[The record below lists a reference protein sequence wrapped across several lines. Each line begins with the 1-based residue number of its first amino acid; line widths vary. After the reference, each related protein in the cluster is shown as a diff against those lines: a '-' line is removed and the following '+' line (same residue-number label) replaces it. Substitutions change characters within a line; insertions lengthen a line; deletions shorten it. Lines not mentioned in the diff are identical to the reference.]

1 MSNFQINEKHL
12 SQIPALQLLIGLG
25 FEFLTPA
32 EALRE
37 RQDRTSN
44 VLLESIL
51 RNQLKEINRIR
62 YKGSEYLFSEENVQS
77 AIQKLKN
84 IKYDGLL
91 KTNEAIY
98 DLITLGTAMEQTIEG
113 DSKSFNMN
121 YIDWR
126 NPGRNKF
133 HVTVEYSVERS
144 RSTETARPDIV
155 LFVNGI
161 PFCVIEC
168 KAPQIEVEQA
178 VSQSIRNQNDD
189 YIPKLFIYSQMV
201 LALNKNSAMYAT
213 TGTAAK
219 FWGVWKEP
227 QMDNGERE
235 FEKLTAVVNQPLAED
250 VVTKISSTFD
260 VKPEAFTGSRLVT
273 EQDKS
278 LFSLCR
284 PERLL
289 ELAWKFTVFDG
300 GIKKVARYQQYF
312 VIKSTLNRVKHFD
325 STNSRKGGVIWHTQG
340 SGKSLTMVML
350 ARNLALDSQSGGYQ
364 NTSSAQTNGL
374 DLSKSETEK
383 HTSCAGIL
391 NPRIVLVTDR
401 DDLDKQLGNTFAA
414 CGLEANRATSG
425 RNLLE
430 LVAEKKSGI
439 ITTLIH
445 KFDKAYAVKKYQ
457 DESPDIFILVDESH
471 RTQFGSFSARM
482 RQMFPHAC
490 YLGFT
495 GTPLLKKEKNNF
507 TKFGELVEPHYSITQ
522 AVEDGSVVPL
532 LYEGRHVEMTQ
543 NQTAVDLWFE
553 RHTQGLTKEQQAD
566 LKRKYARAEMLNKAD
581 QVIYMRAF
589 DISEHFRSNWQGTGF
604 KAQLVAPN
612 KASALKYNAYLNEIG
627 IVSSEVV
634 ISPPDMREGYEET
647 DDETTDEVVKFWQK
661 MMKRYGSEE
670 EYTKQ
675 LINQFKHGSEPEIL
689 IVVDKLLTGF
699 DAPRNAV
706 LYLCRVLREHTLLQ
720 AIARVNRLHE
730 GKEFGFIVDYASVLG
745 ELDKALTMYSAF
757 EGFDESDLV
766 GTLTSINSE
775 IEKLPSRYS
784 DLWDLF
790 KTVKHSYDEEAY
802 EVLLADDE
810 LREEFYG
817 RLSEFGKT
825 LGIALSSEKFI
836 TETDEKTLSRYKADL
851 RKFQSLKAS
860 VKLRYAEAIDYR
872 DYEPKIKKLLDT
884 HIQANEVVQLNEPV
898 NIFDDKMFNQ
908 VKEEQGVYQ
917 TKKTTASKADTI
929 AHATKK
935 VITEKMDEDPAF
947 YEKFSKLIQQ
957 AIEDFRAKRISD
969 LDYLNKVVDI
979 RNKVVGKVHDD
990 IPDKL
995 SGNEDA
1001 MAYFGVLKPFLE
1013 KHELGEE
1020 DLESA
1025 AADTAIAIHGIL
1037 EKHKKV
1043 HFWDDEDAQKQA
1055 VNEIDD
1061 YLYDELKTNRGIE
1074 LSLDQMDDII
1084 EKVLQVAKHRSY
1096 N

>member
-1 MSNFQINEKHL
+1 MGNFQITENHL

-25 FEFLTPA
+25 FEFLTPP

-37 RQDRTSN
+37 RQGRTSN

-98 DLITLGTAMEQTIEG
+98 DLITLGTALGQTIEG

-121 YIDWR
+121 YIDWH
-126 NPGRNKF
+126 NPGRNRF
-133 HVTVEYSVERS
+133 HVTAEYSVERS
-144 RSTETARPDIV
+144 RSTETTRPDIV

-201 LALNKNSAMYAT
+201 LALNKNSAKYAT

-235 FEKLTAVVNQPLAED
+235 FEKLAAVVNEPLAED
-250 VVTKISSTFD
+250 VIARISSTFD
-260 VKPEAFTGSRLVT
+260 VKPKALTANRLVT

-278 LFSLCR
+278 LFPLCR

-300 GIKKVARYQQYF
+300 GIKKIARYQQYF
-312 VIKSTLNRVKHFD
+312 VTKSTLNRVKQFD
-325 STNSRKGGVIWHTQG
+325 ATNSRKGGVIWHTQG

-350 ARNLALDSQSGGYQ
+350 ARNLALDP
-364 NTSSAQTNGL
+364 
-374 DLSKSETEK
+374 E
-383 HTSCAGIL
+383 IV

-445 KFDKAYAVKKYQ
+445 KFDKAYAAKKYQ

-507 TKFGELVEPHYSITQ
+507 TKFGELLEPHYSITQ
-522 AVEDGSVVPL
+522 AVEDGAVVPL

-543 NQTAVDLWFE
+543 NRAAVDLWFE
-553 RHTQGLTKEQQAD
+553 RHTKGLTKEQQAD

-647 DDETTDEVVKFWQK
+647 DDETTDKVVKFWQK

-825 LGIALSSEKFI
+825 LGIALSSEKFL

-884 HIQANEVVQLNEPV
+884 HIQANVVVQLNEPV

-908 VKEEQGVYQ
+908 VKEAQGVYQ
-917 TKKTTASKADTI
+917 TQKTTASKADTI
-929 AHATKK
+929 AHATKR
-935 VITEKMDEDPAF
+935 VITEKIGEDPAF

-1001 MAYFGVLKPFLE
+1001 MAYFGVLRPFLE

-1020 DLESA
+1020 GLESA

-1037 EKHKKV
+1037 ENHKKV
-1043 HFWDDEDAQKQA
+1043 HFWDDEDAQKQV

-1084 EKVLQVAKHRSY
+1084 EKVLVVAKHRSY

>member
-1 MSNFQINEKHL
+1 MCEFATNEVL
-12 SQIPALQLLIGLG
+12 TSQIPALQLLIAMGY
-25 FEFLTPA
+25 EYISPE
-32 EALRE
+32 EALAE
-37 RQDRTSN
+37 RQGRYSN

-133 HVTVEYSVERS
+133 HVAVEYSVERS
-144 RSTETARPDIV
+144 RSTENARPDIV

-219 FWGVWKEP
+219 FWSVWKEP

-235 FEKLTAVVNQPLAED
+235 FEKLAAVVSQPLAED
-250 VVTKISSTFD
+250 VVARISSTFD
-260 VKPEAFTGSRLVT
+260 VKPEALTGNRLVT

-325 STNSRKGGVIWHTQG
+325 SGGSRKGGVIWHTQG

-350 ARNLALDSQSGGYQ
+350 ARNLALDP
-364 NTSSAQTNGL
+364 
-374 DLSKSETEK
+374 E
-383 HTSCAGIL
+383 IL

-445 KFDKAYAVKKYQ
+445 KFDKAYAVKKFQ

-522 AVEDGSVVPL
+522 AVEDGAVVPL

-612 KASALKYNAYLNEIG
+612 KASALKYNAHLNEIG

-775 IEKLPSRYS
+775 IEKLPGRYS

-817 RLSEFGKT
+817 RLSEFGKN
-825 LGIALSSEKFI
+825 LGIALSSENFL

-884 HIQANEVVQLNEPV
+884 HIQASEVVQLNEPV

-969 LDYLNKVVDI
+969 LDYLNQVVDI

-990 IPDKL
+990 VPDNL

-1020 DLESA
+1020 ALESA

-1084 EKVLQVAKHRSY
+1084 EKVLQVAKYRSY

>member
-1 MSNFQINEKHL
+1 MSEFATNEKL
-12 SQIPALQLLIGLG
+12 TSQIPALQLLIGLG

-37 RQDRTSN
+37 RQNRTSN

-133 HVTVEYSVERS
+133 HVAVEYSVERS

-235 FEKLTAVVNQPLAED
+235 FEKLAAVVSQPLAED
-250 VVTKISSTFD
+250 VVARISSTFD
-260 VKPEAFTGSRLVT
+260 VKPEALTGNRLVT

-325 STNSRKGGVIWHTQG
+325 SGGSRKGGVIWHTQG

-350 ARNLALDSQSGGYQ
+350 ARNLALDP
-364 NTSSAQTNGL
+364 
-374 DLSKSETEK
+374 E
-383 HTSCAGIL
+383 IL

-522 AVEDGSVVPL
+522 AVEDGAVVPL

-543 NQTAVDLWFE
+543 NQSAVDLWFE

-612 KASALKYNAYLNEIG
+612 KASALKYNAYLNEIS

-775 IEKLPSRYS
+775 IEKLPGRYS

-825 LGIALSSEKFI
+825 LGIALSSEKFL

-898 NIFDDKMFNQ
+898 NIFDDEAFME
-908 VKEEQGVYQ
+908 VKEEQAVYGS
-917 TKKTTASKADTI
+917 KKTTASKADTI

-990 IPDKL
+990 IPDNL

-1013 KHELGEE
+1013 IHELGEE

-1061 YLYDELKTNRGIE
+1061 YLYDELKTERGIE

>member
-12 SQIPALQLLIGLG
+12 SQIPVLQLLIGLG

-32 EALRE
+32 ETLRE

-121 YIDWR
+121 YVDWR

-168 KAPQIEVEQA
+168 KTPQIEVKQA

-201 LALNKNSAMYAT
+201 LALNKNSAMYST

-235 FEKLTAVVNQPLAED
+235 FEKLAAVVNQPLAED
-250 VVTKISSTFD
+250 VIARISSTFD
-260 VKPEAFTGSRLVT
+260 VKPETFTGNRLVT

-350 ARNLALDSQSGGYQ
+350 ARNLALDP
-364 NTSSAQTNGL
+364 
-374 DLSKSETEK
+374 E
-383 HTSCAGIL
+383 IL

-445 KFDKAYAVKKYQ
+445 KYDKAYAVKKYQ

-522 AVEDGSVVPL
+522 AVEDGTVVPL

-647 DDETTDEVVKFWQK
+647 NDETTDEVVKFWQK

-825 LGIALSSEKFI
+825 LGIALSSEKFL

-872 DYEPKIKKLLDT
+872 DYELKIKKLLDT

-995 SGNEDA
+995 SGNENA
-1001 MAYFGVLKPFLE
+1001 MAYFGVLKPLLE
-1013 KHELGEE
+1013 KHELSEE

-1025 AADTAIAIHGIL
+1025 AADTGIAIHGIL

-1055 VNEIDD
+1055 VNEIED
-1061 YLYDELKTNRGIE
+1061 YLYDELKRERGIE

-1096 N
+1096 K

>member
-1 MSNFQINEKHL
+1 
-12 SQIPALQLLIGLG
+12 
-25 FEFLTPA
+25 
-32 EALRE
+32 
-37 RQDRTSN
+37 
-44 VLLESIL
+44 
-51 RNQLKEINRIR
+51 
-62 YKGSEYLFSEENVQS
+62 
-77 AIQKLKN
+77 
-84 IKYDGLL
+84 
-91 KTNEAIY
+91 
-98 DLITLGTAMEQTIEG
+98 
-113 DSKSFNMN
+113 
-121 YIDWR
+121 
-126 NPGRNKF
+126 
-133 HVTVEYSVERS
+133 
-144 RSTETARPDIV
+144 
-155 LFVNGI
+155 
-161 PFCVIEC
+161 
-168 KAPQIEVEQA
+168 
-178 VSQSIRNQNDD
+178 
-189 YIPKLFIYSQMV
+189 MV

-250 VVTKISSTFD
+250 VVARISSTFD
-260 VKPEAFTGSRLVT
+260 VKPEAFTGNRLVT

-300 GIKKVARYQQYF
+300 GIKKIARYQQYF
-312 VIKSTLNRVKHFD
+312 VIKSTLQRVKHFD
-325 STNSRKGGVIWHTQG
+325 STDSRKGGVIWHTQG

-350 ARNLALDSQSGGYQ
+350 ARNLALDP
-364 NTSSAQTNGL
+364 
-374 DLSKSETEK
+374 E
-383 HTSCAGIL
+383 IL
-391 NPRIVLVTDR
+391 NSRIVLVTDR

-445 KFDKAYAVKKYQ
+445 KFDKAYAAKKYQ

-522 AVEDGSVVPL
+522 AVEDGAVVPL

-543 NQTAVDLWFE
+543 NREAVDLWFE

-612 KASALKYNAYLNEIG
+612 KASALKYNAHLNEIG

-661 MMKRYGSEE
+661 IMKRYGSEE

-730 GKEFGFIVDYASVLG
+730 GKEFGFIVDHASVLG

-775 IEKLPSRYS
+775 VEKLPGRYS

-810 LREEFYG
+810 LREEFYS

-825 LGIALSSEKFI
+825 LAIALSSENFL
-836 TETDEKTLSRYKADL
+836 TETDEKMLIRYKADL

-884 HIQANEVVQLNEPV
+884 HIQANEVFQLNGPV

-917 TKKTTASKADTI
+917 TRKTTASKADTI

-947 YEKFSKLIQQ
+947 YEKFSRLIQQ

-990 IPDKL
+990 IPDTL

-1001 MAYFGVLKPFLE
+1001 MAYFGILKPFLE

-1025 AADTAIAIHGIL
+1025 AANTAIAIHGIL
-1037 EKHKKV
+1037 DKHKKV

-1061 YLYDELKTNRGIE
+1061 YLYDELKTARGIE

-1084 EKVLQVAKHRSY
+1084 EEVLQVAKHRSY
-1096 N
+1096 K

>member
-1 MSNFQINEKHL
+1 MLNFQTNEKHL

-44 VLLESIL
+44 VLLENIL

-133 HVTVEYSVERS
+133 HVTAEYSVERS

-168 KAPQIEVEQA
+168 KAPQVEVEQA

-213 TGTAAK
+213 AGTAAK

-235 FEKLTAVVNQPLAED
+235 FEKLAAVVNQPLAED
-250 VVTKISSTFD
+250 VVVRISSTFD
-260 VKPEAFTGSRLVT
+260 VKPEALTGNRMVT

-300 GIKKVARYQQYF
+300 GIKKIARYQQYF
-312 VIKSTLNRVKHFD
+312 VIKSTLSRVKHFD
-325 STNSRKGGVIWHTQG
+325 STESRKGGVIWHTQG

-350 ARNLALDSQSGGYQ
+350 ARNLALDP
-364 NTSSAQTNGL
+364 
-374 DLSKSETEK
+374 E
-383 HTSCAGIL
+383 IL

-445 KFDKAYAVKKYQ
+445 KFDKAYAAKKYQ

-522 AVEDGSVVPL
+522 AVEDGAVVPL

-543 NQTAVDLWFE
+543 NREAVDLWFE

-612 KASALKYNAYLNEIG
+612 KASALKYNAHLNEIG

-699 DAPRNAV
+699 DVPRNAV

-775 IEKLPSRYS
+775 VEKLPGRYS

-810 LREEFYG
+810 LREEFYS

-825 LGIALSSEKFI
+825 LAIALSSEKFL
-836 TETDEKTLSRYKADL
+836 TETDEKTLIRYKADL
-851 RKFQSLKAS
+851 RKFQALKAS

-990 IPDKL
+990 IPDTV

-1025 AADTAIAIHGIL
+1025 AANTAIAIHGIL

-1061 YLYDELKTNRGIE
+1061 YLYDELKTARGIE

-1096 N
+1096 K

>member
-1 MSNFQINEKHL
+1 MTGTEFRVREDNMSNFQINEKHL
-12 SQIPALQLLIGLG
+12 SQIPALQLLINMGY
-25 FEFLTPA
+25 EFLTPT

-37 RQDRTSN
+37 RQNRTSN
-44 VLLESIL
+44 VVLENIL
-51 RNQLKEINRIR
+51 RGQLKEINRIR

-126 NPGRNKF
+126 NPDRNKF

-189 YIPKLFIYSQMV
+189 YIPKLFIYIQMV
-201 LALNKNSAMYAT
+201 LALNKNSVMYAT

-219 FWGVWKEP
+219 FWSIWKEP
-227 QMDNGERE
+227 HMDTGERE
-235 FEKLTAVVNQPLAED
+235 FEKLAAVINQPLAED
-250 VVTKISSTFD
+250 VVTRISTTLD
-260 VKPEAFTGSRLVT
+260 VNPKVLTDTRLVT

-300 GIKKVARYQQYF
+300 GIKKIARYQQYF

-350 ARNLALDSQSGGYQ
+350 TRNLALDP
-364 NTSSAQTNGL
+364 
-374 DLSKSETEK
+374 E
-383 HTSCAGIL
+383 IL

-507 TKFGELVEPHYSITQ
+507 TKFGKLVEPHYSITQ
-522 AVEDGSVVPL
+522 AVEDGAVVPL
-532 LYEGRHVEMTQ
+532 LYEGRHVEMKQ
-543 NQTAVDLWFE
+543 NREAVDLWFE

-612 KASALKYNAYLNEIG
+612 KPSALKYHNFLNEIG
-627 IVSSEVV
+627 LVNSEVV
-634 ISPPDMREGYEET
+634 ISPPDMRESFEET
-647 DDETTDEVVKFWQK
+647 DDEATNEVVRFWQK

-675 LINQFKHGSEPEIL
+675 LINQFKHGSDPEIL
-689 IVVDKLLTGF
+689 IVVSKLLTGF
-699 DAPRNAV
+699 DAPRNVA
-706 LYLCRVLREHTLLQ
+706 LYLCKNLKEHTLLQ

-730 GKEFGFIVDYASVLG
+730 SKEFGFIVDYASVLG
-745 ELDKALTMYSAF
+745 ELDKALTMYSAL

-775 IEKLPSRYS
+775 IEKLPGRYS
-784 DLWDLF
+784 DLWDIF

-810 LREEFYG
+810 LREEFYI

-825 LGIALSSEKFI
+825 LGIALSSEKFL
-836 TETDEKTLSRYKADL
+836 TETDENTLSRYKADL

-860 VKLRYAEAIDYR
+860 VKLRYAEAVDYR

-884 HIQANEVVQLNEPV
+884 HIQANEVIQLNKPV
-898 NIFDDKMFNQ
+898 NIFDDDSFME
-908 VKEEQGVYQ
+908 VKEDQGVYGSRKS
-917 TKKTTASKADTI
+917 TGSKADTI

-969 LDYLNKVVDI
+969 LDYLNMVVDI

-990 IPDKL
+990 IPDEL

-1001 MAYFGVLKPFLE
+1001 MAFFGVLKPSLE
-1013 KHELGEE
+1013 KHELSEG
-1020 DLESA
+1020 DLEPA
-1025 AADTAIAIHGIL
+1025 AVDTAIAIHRIL

-1043 HFWDDEDAQKQA
+1043 HFWDDEDAQKLV

-1061 YLYDELKTNRGIE
+1061 YLYDEIRTVRGIA

>member
-235 FEKLTAVVNQPLAED
+235 FEKLAAVVNQPLSED
-250 VVTKISSTFD
+250 VVARISSTFD
-260 VKPEAFTGSRLVT
+260 VKPEAFTGTRLVT

-312 VIKSTLNRVKHFD
+312 VIKSTRNRVKHFD

-350 ARNLALDSQSGGYQ
+350 ARNLALDP
-364 NTSSAQTNGL
+364 
-374 DLSKSETEK
+374 E
-383 HTSCAGIL
+383 IL

-457 DESPDIFILVDESH
+457 DESADIFILVDESH

-522 AVEDGSVVPL
+522 AVEDGAVVPL

-543 NQTAVDLWFE
+543 NQAAVDLWFE

-775 IEKLPSRYS
+775 IEKLPTRYS

-825 LGIALSSEKFI
+825 LGIALSSEKFL

-1001 MAYFGVLKPFLE
+1001 MAFFGVLKPFLE

-1020 DLESA
+1020 DVESA

-1061 YLYDELKTNRGIE
+1061 YLYDELKTERGIE
-1074 LSLDQMDDII
+1074 LSLDQMDNII

-1096 N
+1096 K

>member
-1 MSNFQINEKHL
+1 MCDFAINEKL
-12 SQIPALQLLIGLG
+12 TSQIPAVQLLVAMGYEY
-25 FEFLTPA
+25 FTPEEVLT
-32 EALRE
+32 E
-37 RQDRTSN
+37 RQGRFSN
-44 VLLESIL
+44 VLLENIL
-51 RNQLKEINRIR
+51 RNQLKDINRIR
-62 YKGSEYLFSEENVQS
+62 YKGNEYLFSEENVQS

-168 KAPQIEVEQA
+168 KAPQIEIEQA

-227 QMDNGERE
+227 QMDSGERE
-235 FEKLTAVVNQPLAED
+235 FEKLAAVVNQPLAED
-250 VVTKISSTFD
+250 IVVRISSAFD
-260 VKPEAFTGSRLVT
+260 VKPEAFTGTRLVT

-300 GIKKVARYQQYF
+300 GIKKIARYQQYF

-325 STNSRKGGVIWHTQG
+325 SADSRKGGVIWHTQG

-350 ARNLALDSQSGGYQ
+350 ARNLALDP
-364 NTSSAQTNGL
+364 
-374 DLSKSETEK
+374 E
-383 HTSCAGIL
+383 IL

-445 KFDKAYAVKKYQ
+445 KFDKAYAAKKYQ

-522 AVEDGSVVPL
+522 AVEDGAVVPL

-543 NQTAVDLWFE
+543 NREAVDLWFE

-775 IEKLPSRYS
+775 IEKLPTRYS

-825 LGIALSSEKFI
+825 LGIALSSEKFL

-947 YEKFSKLIQQ
+947 YEKFSILIQQ
-957 AIEDFRAKRISD
+957 AIEDFRAKRLSD

-1020 DLESA
+1020 ALESA

-1043 HFWDDEDAQKQA
+1043 HFWDDEDAQKEA

-1061 YLYDELKTNRGIE
+1061 YLYDELKTGRGID

-1096 N
+1096 K

>member
-51 RNQLKEINRIR
+51 RNQLKEVNRIR
-62 YKGSEYLFSEENVQS
+62 YKGGEYLFSEENVQS

-133 HVTVEYSVERS
+133 HMTVEYSVERS

-250 VVTKISSTFD
+250 VVARISSTFD
-260 VKPEAFTGSRLVT
+260 VKPEAFTGNRLVT

-325 STNSRKGGVIWHTQG
+325 STDSRKGGVIWHTQG

-350 ARNLALDSQSGGYQ
+350 ARNLALDP
-364 NTSSAQTNGL
+364 
-374 DLSKSETEK
+374 E
-383 HTSCAGIL
+383 IL

-445 KFDKAYAVKKYQ
+445 KFDKAYTVKKYQ

-522 AVEDGSVVPL
+522 AVEDGAVVPL

-661 MMKRYGSEE
+661 MMKRYGSED

-775 IEKLPSRYS
+775 IEKLPTRYS

-825 LGIALSSEKFI
+825 LGIALSSENFL

-884 HIQANEVVQLNEPV
+884 HIQASEVVQLNEPV

-1061 YLYDELKTNRGIE
+1061 YLYDELKTERGIE

>member
-1 MSNFQINEKHL
+1 MTHFKTNEKHL
-12 SQIPALQLLIGLG
+12 SQIPALHLLINLG
-25 FEFLTPA
+25 FEYITPT
-32 EALRE
+32 EALYE
-37 RQDRTSN
+37 RQERTSN
-44 VLLESIL
+44 VLLENIL
-51 RNQLKEINRIR
+51 RSQLKGINRIR
-62 YKGSEYLFSEENVQS
+62 YKANEYLFSEENVQS

-91 KTNEAIY
+91 KTNEAVY
-98 DLITLGTAMEQTIEG
+98 DLLTLGTALEQTIEG
-113 DSKSFNMN
+113 NSRSFNLN

-126 NPGRNKF
+126 NPQRNRF
-133 HVTVEYSVERS
+133 HVTIEYSVERS

-168 KAPQIEVEQA
+168 KAPQVEIEQA

-189 YIPKLFIYSQMV
+189 YIPKLFIYTQLV
-201 LALNKNSAMYAT
+201 LAVNKNSAMYAT
-213 TGTAAK
+213 TGSAAK
-219 FWGVWKEP
+219 FWGIWKEP
-227 QMDNGERE
+227 QMEAGGRKFGKLQE
-235 FEKLTAVVNQPLAED
+235 FVNKLLGNDTLA
-250 VVTKISSTFD
+250 KIADTLNTNPVSLKTD
-260 VKPEAFTGSRLVT
+260 RLVT
-273 EQDKS
+273 EQDKAIY
-278 LFSLCR
+278 SLCR
-284 PERLL
+284 PGRLL
-289 ELAWKFTVFDG
+289 ELAWKFTVFDC
-300 GIKKVARYQQYF
+300 GIKKIARYQQYF

-325 STNSRKGGVIWHTQG
+325 SNGSRKGGIIWHTQG

-350 ARNLALDSQSGGYQ
+350 TRNLALD
-364 NTSSAQTNGL
+364 
-374 DLSKSETEK
+374 TE
-383 HTSCAGIL
+383 IM

-430 LVAEKKSGI
+430 LVAEKRSGI

-445 KFDKAYAVKKYQ
+445 KFDKAFAVKKYQ

-482 RQMFPHAC
+482 RQMFPNAC

-495 GTPLLKKEKNNF
+495 GTPLLKKEKNSF
-507 TKFGELVEPHYSITQ
+507 AKFGELVEPHYSITQ
-522 AVEDGSVVPL
+522 AVEDGAVVPL

-543 NQTAVDLWFE
+543 NKKAVDLWFE
-553 RHTQGLTKEQQAD
+553 RLTQGLTKEQQAD
-566 LKRKYARAEMLNKAD
+566 LKHKYARAEMLNKAD

-589 DISEHFRSNWQGTGF
+589 DISEHYRSNWQGTGF

-612 KASALKYNAYLNEIG
+612 KAAALRYNSYLNEIG

-634 ISPPDMREGYEET
+634 ISPPDMREGYDET

-699 DAPRNAV
+699 DAPRNTV
-706 LYLCRVLREHTLLQ
+706 LYLCRILREHTLLQ
-720 AIARVNRLHE
+720 AIARVNRLYE

-766 GTLTSINSE
+766 GTIASIKSE
-775 IEKLPSRYS
+775 IDKLPQRYS
-784 DLWDLF
+784 DLWDIF
-790 KTVKHSYDEEAY
+790 KSVKYSYDEEAY

-817 RLSEFGKT
+817 RLSEYSKT
-825 LGIALSSEKFI
+825 LAIAFSSDRFLF
-836 TETDEKTLSRYKADL
+836 ETDDKTLFRYKADL
-851 RKFQSLKAS
+851 RKFQLLKAS

-872 DYEPKIKKLLDT
+872 DYEPRIKKLLDT
-884 HIQANEVVQLNEPV
+884 HIQANEVIQLNYPV

-917 TKKTTASKADTI
+917 TKKPTASKADTI

-935 VITEKMDEDPAF
+935 VITEKMGEDPAF

-957 AIEDFRAKRISD
+957 VIEDFRAKRISD
-969 LDYLNKVVDI
+969 LDYLGKVVDI
-979 RNKVVGKVHDD
+979 RDKVVGKVHDD
-990 IPDKL
+990 IPEKL
-995 SGNEDA
+995 TKNEDA
-1001 MAYFGVLKPFLE
+1001 MAYYGVLKPFFE
-1013 KHELGEE
+1013 KHDLDKS
-1020 DLESA
+1020 DLESI
-1025 AADTAIAIHGIL
+1025 AADTAIAIHSIL
-1037 EKHKKV
+1037 KSHQKV
-1043 HFWDDEDAQKQA
+1043 HFWYDEDAQKQT

-1061 YLYDELKTNRGIE
+1061 YLYDELKAGKGIE

-1096 N
+1096 K

>member
-1 MSNFQINEKHL
+1 MNSFKINEKYL
-12 SQIPALQLLIGLG
+12 SQIPALRLLISLG
-25 FEFLTPA
+25 FEYLTPT
-32 EALRE
+32 EALQE
-37 RQDRTSN
+37 RQKRLSN
-44 VLLESIL
+44 VLLENIL
-51 RNQLKEINRIR
+51 RNQIKEINRIR
-62 YKGSEYLFSEENVQS
+62 YKGGEYLFSEENVQS

-91 KTNEAIY
+91 KTNEAVY

-113 DSKSFNMN
+113 DSKSFTLN

-126 NPGRNKF
+126 NISRNKF

-144 RSTETARPDIV
+144 RSTETVRPDIV

-168 KAPQIEVEQA
+168 KAPNIEVELGVQ
-178 VSQSIRNQNDD
+178 QTIRNQNDD

-201 LALNKNSAMYAT
+201 LALNKNNAMYAT

-219 FWGVWKEP
+219 FWSIWKEP
-227 QMDNGERE
+227 GLTTEHTESTEIKNLKKLIHDSLKYDVNPNDFSVSSVPSVVDN
-235 FEKLTAVVNQPLAED
+235 
-250 VVTKISSTFD
+250 
-260 VKPEAFTGSRLVT
+260 SRLVT

-278 LFSLCR
+278 IYALCR

-289 ELAWKFTVFDG
+289 ELAWKFTLFDG
-300 GIKKVARYQQYF
+300 GIKKIARYQQYF
-312 VIKSTLNRVKHFD
+312 VVKSTLNRIKQLNSD
-325 STNSRKGGVIWHTQG
+325 GSRKGGVIWHTQG

-350 ARNLALDSQSGGYQ
+350 ARNLALG
-364 NTSSAQTNGL
+364 AEIL
-374 DLSKSETEK
+374 D
-383 HTSCAGIL
+383 
-391 NPRIVLVTDR
+391 PRIVLVTDR

-445 KFDKAYAVKKYQ
+445 KFDKAYTFKKYQ
-457 DESPDIFILVDESH
+457 DDSPDIFILVDEGH

-482 RQMFPHAC
+482 RQMFPNAC

-507 TKFGELVEPHYSITQ
+507 IKFGKLLEPHYSISQ

-543 NQTAVDLWFE
+543 NKEAVDLWFE
-553 RHTQGLTKEQQAD
+553 RHTKGLTKAQQAD
-566 LKRKYARAEMLNKAD
+566 LKRKYARAEMLNKAE

-604 KAQLVAPN
+604 KAQLVSPN
-612 KASALKYNAYLNEIG
+612 KESAIKYNNFLNEIG
-627 IVSSEVV
+627 FVSSEVV

-647 DDETTDEVVKFWQK
+647 DDESSDIVVKFWQK

-675 LINQFKHGSEPEIL
+675 IINQFKFGNDPEII

-699 DAPRNAV
+699 DAPRNTV

-730 GKEFGFIVDYASVLG
+730 GKEFGYIIDYASVLG
-745 ELDKALTMYSAF
+745 ELDTALTMYSAF
-757 EGFDESDLV
+757 EGFDETDLV
-766 GTLTSINSE
+766 GTITSINNE
-775 IEKLPSRYS
+775 INKLPERYS
-784 DLWDLF
+784 DLWDIF

-802 EVLLADDE
+802 EVLLADDDI
-810 LREEFYG
+810 REEFYY
-817 RLSEFGKT
+817 RLSQYSKN
-825 LGIALSSEKFI
+825 LAIALSSETFL
-836 TETDEKTLSRYKADL
+836 TETDDKTLSTYKTDL
-851 RKFQSLKAS
+851 RKFHSLKKS
-860 VKLRYAEAIDYR
+860 VKLRYAEAVDYKE
-872 DYEPKIKKLLDT
+872 YEPKIKKLLDT

-898 NIFDDKMFNQ
+898 NIFDDETFNQ

-917 TKKTTASKADTI
+917 TKQSTASRADMI

-957 AIEDFRAKRISD
+957 AIEDFRAKRVSD
-969 LDYLNKVVDI
+969 MEYLNRVVNI
-979 RNKVVGKVHDD
+979 RDKVVGKVHDD
-990 IPDKL
+990 VPDTL
-995 SGNEDA
+995 ADNEDA
-1001 MAYFGVLKPFLE
+1001 MAYYGVLKPFFEVHGSNLNDIE
-1013 KHELGEE
+1013 
-1020 DLESA
+1020 A
-1025 AADTAIAIHGIL
+1025 VTADTAIAICSIF
-1037 EKHKKV
+1037 KKYNKIN
-1043 HFWDDEDAQKQA
+1043 FWNDEDAQKQT
-1055 VNEIDD
+1055 VNDIDD
-1061 YLYDELKTNRGIE
+1061 YFYDVLKTEKGME
-1074 LSLDQMDDII
+1074 LSPGQMDEII
-1084 EKVLQVAKHRSY
+1084 EKVMQVAEHRSFI
-1096 N
+1096 

>member
-1 MSNFQINEKHL
+1 MTGTEFRVREDYMSNFQINEKHL

-25 FEFLTPA
+25 FEFLTPE
-32 EALRE
+32 EALHE
-37 RQDRTSN
+37 RQYRTSN

-133 HVTVEYSVERS
+133 HVAVEYSVERS

-235 FEKLTAVVNQPLAED
+235 FEKLAAVVNQPLAED
-250 VVTKISSTFD
+250 VVARISSTFD
-260 VKPEAFTGSRLVT
+260 VKPEAFTGTRLVT
-273 EQDKS
+273 EQDRS

-350 ARNLALDSQSGGYQ
+350 ARNLALDP
-364 NTSSAQTNGL
+364 
-374 DLSKSETEK
+374 E
-383 HTSCAGIL
+383 IL

-522 AVEDGSVVPL
+522 AVEDGAVVPL

-612 KASALKYNAYLNEIG
+612 KASALKYNAYLNEIS

-775 IEKLPSRYS
+775 IEKLPGRYS

-802 EVLLADDE
+802 EMLLADDE

-817 RLSEFGKT
+817 LLSEFGKT
-825 LGIALSSEKFI
+825 LGVALSSEKFL

-947 YEKFSKLIQQ
+947 YEKFSELIQQ

-1001 MAYFGVLKPFLE
+1001 MAFFGVLKPFLE

-1020 DLESA
+1020 YLESA

-1061 YLYDELKTNRGIE
+1061 YLYDELKTERGIE

-1096 N
+1096 K

>member
-1 MSNFQINEKHL
+1 MCDFATNEKL
-12 SQIPALQLLIGLG
+12 TSQIPALQLLVAMGYEYISP
-25 FEFLTPA
+25 EDALT
-32 EALRE
+32 E
-37 RQDRTSN
+37 RQGRLSN
-44 VLLESIL
+44 VLLENIL

-84 IKYDGLL
+84 IKFDGLL

-98 DLITLGTAMEQTIEG
+98 DLITLGTAMQQTIEG

-168 KAPQIEVEQA
+168 KAPQVEVEQA

-235 FEKLTAVVNQPLAED
+235 FEKLAAVVNQPLAED
-250 VVTKISSTFD
+250 VVARISSTFD
-260 VKPEAFTGSRLVT
+260 VKPEALTGNRLVT

-278 LFSLCR
+278 LFSLGR

-300 GIKKVARYQQYF
+300 GIKKIARYQQYF

-325 STNSRKGGVIWHTQG
+325 SADSRKGGVIWHTQG

-350 ARNLALDSQSGGYQ
+350 ARNLALDP
-364 NTSSAQTNGL
+364 
-374 DLSKSETEK
+374 E
-383 HTSCAGIL
+383 IL

-445 KFDKAYAVKKYQ
+445 KFDKAYAAKKYQ

-471 RTQFGSFSARM
+471 RTQFGTFSARM

-495 GTPLLKKEKNNF
+495 GTPLLKKEKNSF

-522 AVEDGSVVPL
+522 AVEDGAVVPL

-543 NQTAVDLWFE
+543 NKDAVDLWFE
-553 RHTQGLTKEQQAD
+553 RHTKGLTKEQKAD
-566 LKRKYARAEMLNKAD
+566 LKRKYARAKMLNKAD

-612 KASALKYNAYLNEIG
+612 KASALKYNAHLNEIG

-706 LYLCRVLREHTLLQ
+706 LYLCRVLKEHTLLQ

-775 IEKLPSRYS
+775 VEKLPGRYS

-810 LREEFYG
+810 LREEFYS
-817 RLSEFGKT
+817 RLSGFGKT
-825 LGIALSSEKFI
+825 LGIALSSEKFL
-836 TETDEKTLSRYKADL
+836 TETDEKTLFIYKADL

-872 DYEPKIKKLLDT
+872 DYEPKIKKLLDI
-884 HIQANEVVQLNEPV
+884 HIQASEVVQLNEPV

-969 LDYLNKVVDI
+969 LDYLNKVVEI

-1043 HFWDDEDAQKQA
+1043 HFWDDDDAQKQA

-1061 YLYDELKTNRGIE
+1061 YLYDELKKERGIE

-1096 N
+1096 K

>member
-1 MSNFQINEKHL
+1 
-12 SQIPALQLLIGLG
+12 
-25 FEFLTPA
+25 
-32 EALRE
+32 
-37 RQDRTSN
+37 
-44 VLLESIL
+44 
-51 RNQLKEINRIR
+51 
-62 YKGSEYLFSEENVQS
+62 
-77 AIQKLKN
+77 
-84 IKYDGLL
+84 
-91 KTNEAIY
+91 
-98 DLITLGTAMEQTIEG
+98 
-113 DSKSFNMN
+113 
-121 YIDWR
+121 
-126 NPGRNKF
+126 
-133 HVTVEYSVERS
+133 
-144 RSTETARPDIV
+144 
-155 LFVNGI
+155 
-161 PFCVIEC
+161 
-168 KAPQIEVEQA
+168 
-178 VSQSIRNQNDD
+178 
-189 YIPKLFIYSQMV
+189 
-201 LALNKNSAMYAT
+201 
-213 TGTAAK
+213 
-219 FWGVWKEP
+219 
-227 QMDNGERE
+227 
-235 FEKLTAVVNQPLAED
+235 
-250 VVTKISSTFD
+250 
-260 VKPEAFTGSRLVT
+260 
-273 EQDKS
+273 
-278 LFSLCR
+278 
-284 PERLL
+284 
-289 ELAWKFTVFDG
+289 
-300 GIKKVARYQQYF
+300 
-312 VIKSTLNRVKHFD
+312 
-325 STNSRKGGVIWHTQG
+325 
-340 SGKSLTMVML
+340 
-350 ARNLALDSQSGGYQ
+350 
-364 NTSSAQTNGL
+364 
-374 DLSKSETEK
+374 
-383 HTSCAGIL
+383 
-391 NPRIVLVTDR
+391 VTDR

-482 RQMFPHAC
+482 RQMFPRAC

-522 AVEDGSVVPL
+522 AVEDGAVVPL

-543 NQTAVDLWFE
+543 NREAVDLWFE

-589 DISEHFRSNWQGTGF
+589 DISEHFRANWQGTGF

-627 IVSSEVV
+627 IISSEVV

-730 GKEFGFIVDYASVLG
+730 GKEFGFVVDYASVLG

-775 IEKLPSRYS
+775 IEKLPGRYS

-825 LGIALSSEKFI
+825 LGIALSSENFL

-884 HIQANEVVQLNEPV
+884 HIQASEVVQLNEPV

-1043 HFWDDEDAQKQA
+1043 HFWDDEDAQKEA

-1061 YLYDELKTNRGIE
+1061 YLYDELKTGRGID

-1096 N
+1096 K